1 MAYSTASLSTKADC
15 DLLISLANKEKG
27 DLEYRKIS
35 LQRQQTNYTENSVEV
50 ASELN
55 AVNAELSALDTIIT
69 SLPDGATKDDQ
80 ITKKKKAEL
89 KQYLLTQ
96 KQEDYGS
103 IALLTKEFELARIQT
118 ELDEATVFI
127 TALEIRKAAIV

>member
-118 ELDEATVFI
+118 ELDEATVFV
-127 TALEIRKAAIV
+127 TALETRKAAIV

>member
-127 TALEIRKAAIV
+127 TALETRKAAIV

>member
-127 TALEIRKAAIV
+127 TALETRKVAIV